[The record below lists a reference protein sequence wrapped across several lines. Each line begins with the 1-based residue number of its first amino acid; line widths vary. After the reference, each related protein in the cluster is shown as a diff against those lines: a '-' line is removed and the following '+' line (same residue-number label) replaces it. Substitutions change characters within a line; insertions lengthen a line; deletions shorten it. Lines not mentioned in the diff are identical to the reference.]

1 MIDQPMEEKSRK
13 KLELE
18 LVLLNTTKNLLELR
32 IAQLE
37 EDKASLQQGIADV
50 EKKLELALLSEEQK

>member
-1 MIDQPMEEKSRK
+1 MEEKSRK